1 MKFFPLFFRT
11 AGKKIL
17 VIGGGKVAERKVQQ
31 LLEFGAEITIVA
43 PETTQKLKA
52 SANIAKI
59 KWEKRGYQKGEA
71 NGYSLVIATT
81 NEPEVNRQIHQDA
94 VVNGVLLNV
103 VDQPELCTVIFPAM
117 IRRGDMTIAI
127 SSDGKA
133 PFLTREVKEG
143 LDRTISRSLG
153 RIVEMAVIYR
163 EWVRKNCEDEA
174 VKRKLYDKF
183 LYFIGE
189 SLNKWSTEKPPIEL
203 WDKWLKE
210 IK

>member
-43 PETTQKLKA
+43 PEATQKLKA

-59 KWEKRGYQKGEA
+59 KWEKRGYQKDEA

-103 VDQPELCTVIFPAM
+103 VDQPELCSVIFPAM

-133 PFLTREVKEG
+133 PFLTREVKDG